1 MEEEIIRRAQV
12 RGIKADLF
20 QVNLT
25 EEENFAFAQK
35 AYAIVKDFAS
45 LNPTTNPNIG
55 IIDYTVNN
63 IERLFKAKGKSAEA
77 EFSKFVSLFASHRQA
92 GEIDL
97 YRQLFSFNINIKSA
111 QLFIKYFLDVLAI
124 NQHLYS
130 NKSRLLQ
137 HVKLDTLKAKELAN
151 SLLRKDL
158 PISVFNNLVLKYL
171 EEHAQEVHKIHA
183 DVAGRFLIQA
193 YYLNNQ
199 KKEGEENNQDLLLNW
214 NSNDP
219 NVFEIKVKKQEHVA
233 NAATEGAQTAAN
245 MHNTNGSN
253 DGAQALEQIN
263 ADFHKKAKDQSAKVG
278 QTQDSK
284 SPTFDTQNS
293 KSAHSA
299 IDHNKHSERINL
311 PKICHDYVLG
321 KNNNDSKSKRPKPT
335 DEYSEAADSRLN
347 KDLERLRKEL
357 ALRKNEMEVEKSVW
371 RLVLN
376 NSKTAIKN
384 YGELKKEI
392 AIAEGL
398 AETLLNVVD
407 KNSPDWKTLY
417 DIKNND
423 VNNLYKYKFLIA
435 ALLEHCL
442 QDLDKDIE
450 GFKFG
455 HDEPTQKMN
464 RLLGKQG
471 NFDLN
476 DYLTNVFQTNKAFA
490 SSEGS
495 NVFVKPGDSPKRWN
509 TPSKED
515 LEEPVIQQFRFPG
528 KPAVKEDSL
537 ESAKKGDAKAEVK
550 IEEVQKSPEELAA
563 EKEKEEQEIK
573 EAMENQE
580 LSKLKKHL
588 LKLKRELV
596 FAPKKSPKAPED
608 EVHEEQLEEAV
619 NPNDKSNN
627 LNPTQN
633 RKGKDGVKGKG
644 GKDESAKSPMKGN
657 SYKVDPKTGQRK
669 PVPGKF

>member
-1 MEEEIIRRAQV
+1 MEEEIIRRAQL

-25 EEENFAFAQK
+25 EDELLNFAQK

-45 LNPTTNPNIG
+45 LNASTNANTG

-63 IERLFKAKGKSAEA
+63 IERLFKAKGKSAEG
-77 EFSKFVSLFASHRQA
+77 EFSKFISLFNSHRLA

-97 YRQLFSFNINIKSA
+97 YRQLFAFNINVKSA
-111 QLFIKYFLDVLAI
+111 QLFIKFFLDVLAI

-137 HVKLDTLKAKELAN
+137 HVKLDTLKAKELA
-151 SLLRKDL
+151 SSHLRKDL
-158 PISVFNNLVLKYL
+158 PISVFNNLVMKYM
-171 EEHAQEVHKIHA
+171 EEHAQEVHKLHA

-199 KKEGEENNQDLLLNW
+199 KKEGEENSQDLLLNW

-219 NVFEIKVKKQEHVA
+219 NVFEIKVKKQEQA
-233 NAATEGAQTAAN
+233 FNTATEGAQTAAN
-245 MHNTNGSN
+245 MHSTNGSN
-253 DGAQALEQIN
+253 DGVQALEQIN
-263 ADFHKKAKDQSAKVG
+263 ADFHKKARDPNFKTG
-278 QTQDSK
+278 QNNDSK
-284 SPTFDTQNS
+284 NPTFDTQNS
-293 KSAHSA
+293 KSAQFA
-299 IDHNKHSERINL
+299 TGQNKHSDHVNL

-321 KNNNDSKSKRPKPT
+321 KNDNASKSPRPKPT

-384 YGELKKEI
+384 YAELKKEI

-398 AETLLNVVD
+398 ADTLLNVID

-423 VNNLYKYKFLIA
+423 VNDLYKYKFLIA

-455 HDEPTQKMN
+455 HDESTQQMN
-464 RLLGKQG
+464 KIMGKQG

-476 DYLTNVFQTNKAFA
+476 DYLTQVFQTNKAFA
-490 SSEGS
+490 SSGES

-509 TPSKED
+509 TPNKED
-515 LEEPVIQQFRFPG
+515 LEEPVIQQFKFPG
-528 KPAVKEDSL
+528 KPAAREENL
-537 ESAKKGDAKAEVK
+537 ETAKKGEAKAEVK
-550 IEEVQKSPEELAA
+550 AEVSQKSPEEMAA
-563 EKEKEEQEIK
+563 QKEKEEQEIK
-573 EAMENQE
+573 EAMEAQE
-580 LSKLKKHL
+580 MSKLKKHL

-596 FAPKKSPKAPED
+596 FAPKKPPKEQED
-608 EVHEEQLEEAV
+608 EAV
-619 NPNDKSNN
+619 EDQAEDAANAGDKSSNQIN
-627 LNPTQN
+627 AQN
-633 RKGKDGVKGKG
+633 KKGKDGAKGKG
-644 GKDESAKSPMKGN
+644 GKDDSARTPVKGN

-669 PVPGKF
+669 PVPAKF